1 MLCRREGRG
10 GLEGLPWGGLT
21 AHPAHSSGQAAAG
34 TALALA
40 RPAVLRDPRPTQ
52 GRLAFLRGLDVQGG
66 DLGFLWVSGGPSRGP
81 SYTCGQHT
89 AGSGPRAGEGTDRHK
104 GLDAKTP
111 WILGVTRATPP
122 IRAFLLLG
130 MGLVGLEIRSGHGV
144 LRERDLPLSGWMDHI
159 FNYLILT

>member
-1 MLCRREGRG
+1 MRGEGAWRG
-10 GLEGLPWGGLT
+10 CPGEASLPTPRT
-21 AHPAHSSGQAAAG
+21 APARLLQAPRWLWPG
-34 TALALA
+34 
-40 RPAVLRDPRPTQ
+40 RQCLRDPRPTQ

-66 DLGFLWVSGGPSRGP
+66 DLGFLWVSGGLSRGP

-104 GLDAKTP
+104 GLDTKTP

-130 MGLVGLEIRSGHGV
+130 MGLVGLEIR
-144 LRERDLPLSGWMDHI
+144 LDME
-159 FNYLILT
+159 F